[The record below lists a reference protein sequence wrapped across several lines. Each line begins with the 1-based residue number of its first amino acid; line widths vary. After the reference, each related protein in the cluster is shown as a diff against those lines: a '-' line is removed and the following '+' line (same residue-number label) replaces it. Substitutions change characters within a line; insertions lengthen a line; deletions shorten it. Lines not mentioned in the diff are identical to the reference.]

1 MITPTNPSQTSSK
14 GGGLFRLPDGRNL
27 FVTFALVTS
36 LFLLWGFCNGMI
48 DILNKHFQ
56 DSLHI
61 NKEQS
66 GLVQFANYLAYF
78 LMAIPAGLIA
88 RKLGYKGGI
97 LVGLVLIA
105 SGAFW
110 FIHAVSMG
118 TYSAFLLGLF
128 VIAAGMT
135 CLETIANPYT
145 TVLGAPEH
153 FATRINIAQTFNG
166 VGWILGPIVGGY
178 FVFGGGS
185 GSSAAAGAA
194 ASATNAAAATAGAVV
209 TATNAVVAN
218 TANTVVATTTNANAG
233 LSTPYLGIGILAA
246 VLLVVFIFGPV
257 PDLHAEDTSKKSANQ
272 TTSLKPT
279 NGQLAGI
286 GIALVVVWGLLYF
299 FIAPIMGLVW
309 TLLNLPANVLD
320 PTKYGLIT
328 IAYIGSF
335 IVVSKNWDMFRRKH
349 FTLGIVAQFLYVAA
363 QTGIFSFCVNYIIEN
378 DADVTPAKAATML
391 GGIGFVLFTVGRMC
405 GSAVIS
411 QCKPHLVLAAYAAI
425 NVVLAAVCMGGGKLG
440 LFALFGTFFFMS
452 IMFPTIFALG
462 IRGLGDHTK
471 LGSSLIVMSIV
482 GGAIAPPYMGH
493 IADVHSMRLGMAVP
507 LVCFVLI
514 ALYGAVWQKLEA
526 KDAAK

>member
-1 MITPTNPSQTSSK
+1 MITPTNPSQTPSK
-14 GGGLFRLPDGRNL
+14 GGSLFRLPDGRNL
-27 FVTFALVTS
+27 FITFALVTS

-48 DILNKHFQ
+48 DILNKQFQ
-56 DSLHI
+56 GSLHI
-61 NKEQS
+61 NKQQS

-88 RKLGYKGGI
+88 RKIGYKGGI
-97 LVGLVLIA
+97 LVGLMLIA
-105 SGAFW
+105 SGALL
-110 FIHAVSMG
+110 FIHAVSIN

-145 TVLGAPEH
+145 TVLGPPEH
-153 FATRINIAQTFNG
+153 GATRINIAQTFNG

-178 FVFGGGS
+178 FVFGGGG
-185 GSSAAAGAA
+185 GSSDAAGAA
-194 ASATNAAAATAGAVV
+194 ASATNA
-209 TATNAVVAN
+209 VVAN
-218 TANTVVATTTNANAG
+218 TSNAG
-233 LSTPYLGIGILAA
+233 LSAPYIGIGIFAA
-246 VLLVVFIFGPV
+246 VWFLVFIFAPV
-257 PDLHAEDTSKKSANQ
+257 PDLHAEDTSKKSADQ

-279 NGQLAGI
+279 SGQMAGI

-328 IAYIGSF
+328 VSYIGSF

-349 FTLGIVAQFLYVAA
+349 FTFGVVAQFLYVAA

-391 GGIGFVLFTVGRMC
+391 GGIGFVLFTVGRIC

-425 NVVLAAVCMGGGKLG
+425 NVVLTAVCMGGGKMG

-514 ALYGAVWQKLEA
+514 ALYGAVWQMLEA
-526 KDAAK
+526 RDAAK

>member
-1 MITPTNPSQTSSK
+1 MITPVQSPNPSASS
-14 GGGLFRLPDGRNL
+14 GGGLFRLPDGRSL

-88 RKLGYKGGI
+88 RKFGYKGGI

-110 FIHAVSMG
+110 FIHAVSIG

-153 FATRINIAQTFNG
+153 GATRINIAQTFNG

-178 FVFGGGS
+178 FVFGGKGGGS
-185 GSSAAAGAA
+185 GDAAGAA
-194 ASATNAAAATAGAVV
+194 ASAANAAA
-209 TATNAVVAN
+209 
-218 TANTVVATTTNANAG
+218 TNANAG
-233 LSTPYLGIGILAA
+233 LSTPYLIIGVLAA
-246 VLLVVFIFGPV
+246 LLLVIFIFGPV
-257 PDLHAEDTSKKSANQ
+257 PDLRAEDESKKSADQ
-272 TTSLKPT
+272 QTSLKPSG
-279 NGQLAGI
+279 GQFAGI
-286 GIALVVVWGLLYF
+286 GIALAIAWGLLYF

-309 TLLNLPANVLD
+309 ALLNLPANVLD

-328 IAYIGSF
+328 AAYIGSF
-335 IVVSKNWDMFRRKH
+335 IVVAKNWDMFRRKH
-349 FTLGIVAQFLYVAA
+349 FTLGVVTQFLYVAA

-378 DADVTPAKAATML
+378 DPDVSPAKAATML
-391 GGIGFVLFTVGRMC
+391 GAIGFVLFTVGRFC

-411 QCKPHLVLAAYAAI
+411 QFKPHLVLAAYAVI
-425 NVVLAAVCMGGGKLG
+425 NVVLTAVCMGGGKLG
-440 LFALFGTFFFMS
+440 MYAMFGTFFFMS
-452 IMFPTIFALG
+452 VMFPTIFALG

-471 LGSSLIVMSIV
+471 LGASLIVMSIV
-482 GGAIAPPYMGH
+482 GGAIAPPFMGR
-493 IADVHSMRLGMAVP
+493 IADQHSMRVGFVVP

-514 ALYGAVWQKLEA
+514 AIYGAVWQKLEA
-526 KDAAK
+526 KDSTE

>member
-1 MITPTNPSQTSSK
+1 MNPPVQNSNPAAK
-14 GGGLFRLPDGRNL
+14 GGSLFKTADGKN
-27 FVTFALVTS
+27 FFIVFALVTS

-66 GLVQFANYLAYF
+66 GLVQSANYLAYF

-88 RKLGYKGGI
+88 RKFGYKGGI
-97 LVGLVLIA
+97 LVGLALIA
-105 SGAFW
+105 SGAFL
-110 FIHAVSMG
+110 FIHAVSIG

-145 TVLGAPEH
+145 TVLGPPEH
-153 FATRINIAQTFNG
+153 GATRINIAQTFNG

-178 FVFGGGS
+178 FVFGGGG

-218 TANTVVATTTNANAG
+218 ASEAVVAATTNANAG
-233 LSTPYLGIGILAA
+233 LSAPYLGIGIFAA
-246 VLLVVFIFGPV
+246 VWFLVFIFAPV
-257 PDLHAEDTSKKSANQ
+257 PDLHAEDTSKKSGDQ
-272 TTSLKPT
+272 KTSLKPSG
-279 NGQLAGI
+279 GQLAGI

-309 TLLNLPANVLD
+309 VLLNLPANLLD

-328 IAYIGSF
+328 AAYIGSF

-349 FTLGIVAQFLYVAA
+349 FTLGVVTQFLYVAA

-378 DADVTPAKAATML
+378 DAAVTPAKAATML

-425 NVVLAAVCMGGGKLG
+425 NVVLAAVCMGGGSLG
-440 LFALFGTFFFMS
+440 LYALFGTFFFMS
-452 IMFPTIFALG
+452 VMFPTIFALG
-462 IRGLGDHTK
+462 IRGLGEHTK
-471 LGSSLIVMSIV
+471 LGASLIVMSIV
-482 GGAIAPPYMGH
+482 GGAIAPPFMGH
-493 IADVHSMRLGMAVP
+493 IADVHSMRLGMVVP
-507 LVCFVLI
+507 LVCFVFI
-514 ALYGAVWQKLEA
+514 ALYGLFWQQLEA